1 MNCEVVN
8 GGKVTKLK
16 VNLNVNKII
25 HIVTLNFQLFNIRGS
40 ASLVSIKS
48 LESVSRNSA
57 LKTLKDFR
65 EFPLA

>member
-25 HIVTLNFQLFNIRGS
+25 HIVTLKSPTFQYQIQRLRQ
-40 ASLVSIKS
+40 LSINKITKI
-48 LESVSRNSA
+48 SV
-57 LKTLKDFR
+57 
-65 EFPLA
+65 

>member
-25 HIVTLNFQLFNIRGS
+25 HIVTFKIFNF
-40 ASLVSIKS
+40 SIS
-48 LESVSRNSA
+48 ESEA
-57 LKTLKDFR
+57 
-65 EFPLA
+65 PPA